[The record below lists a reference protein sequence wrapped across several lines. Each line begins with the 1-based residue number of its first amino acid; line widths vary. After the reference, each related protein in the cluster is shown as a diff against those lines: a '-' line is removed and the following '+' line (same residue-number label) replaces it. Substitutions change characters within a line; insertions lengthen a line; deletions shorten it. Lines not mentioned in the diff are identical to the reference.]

1 MLQQVHLLLGLCHY
15 MEARLHVRGRLVSIL
30 QSIGAAGLGTLGTS
44 ISSSFGAAIGT
55 LIGGP
60 KACNIFKRNQIFGSS
75 SFSNSKL
82 FRFKENNYQN

>member
-15 MEARLHVRGRLVSIL
+15 MEVRLHVRGRLVSIL

-55 LIGGP
+55 LIGAIGGP
-60 KACNIFKRNQIFGSS
+60 KACNIFKRNQIFGSQS
-75 SFSNSKL
+75 DWFKL
-82 FRFKENNYQN
+82 Q

>member
-60 KACNIFKRNQIFGSS
+60 KACNIFKRNQIFGR
-75 SFSNSKL
+75 FY
-82 FRFKENNYQN
+82 FKENNYQN